1 MLRFDE
7 TLQLMQSF
15 CRPEATEITHKTTM
29 NALSRALRGG
39 LVAVCLT
46 TAAISSAALSKTEK
60 VDELIGLHDLKTALA
75 IGNYY
80 LKQRTLITVREELMR
95 LGKEKQLGSDW
106 NPSNQHWKQ
115 AEGAMVRAAMK
126 HVQQQFSNLEW
137 LAQEWAELDQREF
150 TEAEVDLLLSH
161 FKTPYGRKQLML
173 VDHGM
178 ALHVQGALT
187 FTDKLMYQ
195 VPGAEEDRRRM
206 ETVFNDEDRDMRY
219 NIDDSPEGTRFVMSP
234 LGRRYFVN
242 AMLNVAGMI
251 SRRIDE
257 TAASIPQT
265 VRTVS
270 DQALPAVQAFL
281 RSRPEG

>member
-1 MLRFDE
+1 
-7 TLQLMQSF
+7 MQ
-15 CRPEATEITHKTTM
+15 
-29 NALSRALRGG
+29 ALNRTLRGG

-46 TAAISSAALSKTEK
+46 TAAVSSAAPSKTEK
-60 VDELIGLHDLKTALA
+60 IDELVGVHDLKTAVA

-80 LKQRTLITVREELMR
+80 LKQRTLIAVREELMWLGQDKR
-95 LGKEKQLGSDW
+95 LGPDW
-106 NPSNQHWKQ
+106 NPSNPHWKQ
-115 AEGAMVRAAMK
+115 AEAAMVRAAMK
-126 HVQQQFSNLEW
+126 HVQQQFSSLEW
-137 LAQEWAELDQREF
+137 LSEEWAELDDREF
-150 TEAEVDLLLSH
+150 TEAEVDLLLTH

-173 VDHGM
+173 VDHGV

-187 FTDKLMYQ
+187 FTDKLVYE
-195 VPGAEEDRRRM
+195 VPGAEEDRKRM
-206 ETVFNDEDRDMRY
+206 QTVFNDEDRDMRY
-219 NIDDSPEGTRFVMSP
+219 NIDDSPEGTRFVMSQ

-257 TAASIPQT
+257 TAASIPHT
-265 VRTVS
+265 AKALS